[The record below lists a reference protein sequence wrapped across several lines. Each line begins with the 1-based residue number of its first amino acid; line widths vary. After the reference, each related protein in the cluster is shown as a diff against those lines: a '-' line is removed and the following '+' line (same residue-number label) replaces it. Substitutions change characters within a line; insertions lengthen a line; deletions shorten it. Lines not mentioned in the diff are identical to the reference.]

1 MNPETQKFIPPQ
13 EEKEKEFEIDYEPFD
28 PEAELKNLRKGDK
41 EMRAGRLEEYK
52 KELIRQ
58 KEGIAEIQENLEKQ
72 LRENPDLPQEELMKI
87 MKEFQVKDHRII
99 LTANRHP
106 KRIRGLSEE
115 LVDSCYGGLML
126 ETKALKAD
134 GLVM

>member
-13 EEKEKEFEIDYEPFD
+13 EEQEKEFEIDYEPFD

-72 LRENPDLPQEELMKI
+72 LRENPDLPQEELMKTVRA
-87 MKEFQVKDHRII
+87 KAPEYR
-99 LTANRHP
+99 
-106 KRIRGLSEE
+106 LSENQLNLFKETLNRYVTRHQAVREAKKQYPQDKE
-115 LVDSCYGGLML
+115 LFR
-126 ETKALKAD
+126 A
-134 GLVM
+134 